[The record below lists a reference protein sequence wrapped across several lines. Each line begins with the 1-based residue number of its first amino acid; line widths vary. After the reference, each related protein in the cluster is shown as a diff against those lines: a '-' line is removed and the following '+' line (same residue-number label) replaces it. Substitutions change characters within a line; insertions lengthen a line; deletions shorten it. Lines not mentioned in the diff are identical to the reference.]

1 MGLVLYYCILV
12 VPMPDQSLKYWD
24 EERYNESIVRLL
36 ILAGSIF
43 LSFVE
48 ILQMVRMKMDYWKDI
63 WNYGNISMIILDQFV
78 VTEHA
83 THFVGLST
91 YHLIVVTIIMM
102 IQLWVMFYYW
112 WRLNNNTA
120 FYVKMLTEV
129 ILDLKYFMLLY
140 LMMICTFSSTSMVLN
155 QYFMTLNIIGD
166 TEHTYAELYV
176 KQT

>member
-1 MGLVLYYCILV
+1 
-12 VPMPDQSLKYWD
+12 
-24 EERYNESIVRLL
+24 
-36 ILAGSIF
+36 
-43 LSFVE
+43 
-48 ILQMVRMKMDYWKDI
+48 
-63 WNYGNISMIILDQFV
+63 
-78 VTEHA
+78 
-83 THFVGLST
+83 
-91 YHLIVVTIIMM
+91 
-102 IQLWVMFYYW
+102 MFYYW

-166 TEHTYAELYV
+166 TEHTYAELYD